1 MLRPMSSPKPL
12 LSVSDYHALANEL
25 IEHDRRYYTEANP
38 TISDLEYDLMTQAL
52 RAYEEANPTEIVA
65 WSPTRKVGHQP
76 ASSFPKVERPVAML
90 SLDNTYGEDDLR
102 AFFDRVVKGLDG
114 VVPVFSVEPKI
125 DGFGIELTYK
135 QGLLTLGATRG
146 DGRIGEDVTPNVRVV
161 KGVAGKLREPID
173 IVVRGEIYM
182 TKREFLA
189 VNEERDALGE
199 ETFKNPRNLAAGSIK
214 LLDPKEVA
222 RRPMRTI
229 LYEVVDGE
237 RYAPGHL
244 ASLELVK
251 RLGLPVSKDNSRAT
265 SWEELHEQIVQWRDK
280 RDSLDY
286 EVDGLVVK
294 VDAFAQRGALGT
306 TSKFPRWAIAYKFP
320 ARQVTTLVRQLEL
333 NVGRTGAITPVA
345 ILEPV
350 ELSGTTVS
358 RASLHNWDQ
367 VGRLGLGV
375 GDRVL
380 LEKAGE
386 IIPQVL
392 GVTVT
397 GDGDRFTAPTE
408 CPSCQT
414 ALLREEGKVVLIC
427 PNRLACPDQLQ
438 AAIEFFGSRGQMN
451 IDGLGE
457 KLVTQLI
464 AAKLIGD
471 VADIF
476 DLTTEPLEKLERFGK
491 LSAQNLVASIAKAKQ
506 DATFSRLLSALGIAH
521 VGGVVAKLIAARYLR
536 LSALR
541 EAAAAKTAEE
551 LVVELCEIDGIGDI
565 IAIAVDRFL
574 RDDHARLILDK
585 LAARGVDPSEPVAER
600 ATEGPLVGKTLVV
613 TGTLTQPR
621 ADVQKRIEAAGGKIV
636 TSVSKKTS
644 YLVAGADTG
653 KTKLEAAE
661 KHKVA
666 ILDEAA
672 LEKLLNGED
681 IEASEADAAAAEP
694 SES

>member
-672 LEKLLNGED
+672 LEKLLNGEA